1 MPDNVYPNSLGREGR
16 DASAT
21 IEHFSPIDEI
31 LPQLCRPGS
40 FRNGI
45 LFRITITVSVRGCVK
60 LVLLDRFSQKMRF
73 MQKYLERNLHYFDS
87 HMMPDI
93 SDSDASV

>member
-1 MPDNVYPNSLGREGR
+1 M
-16 DASAT
+16 
-21 IEHFSPIDEI
+21 
-31 LPQLCRPGS
+31 
-40 FRNGI
+40 
-45 LFRITITVSVRGCVK
+45 K
-60 LVLLDRFSQKMRF
+60 LVPLDRFSQKMRF